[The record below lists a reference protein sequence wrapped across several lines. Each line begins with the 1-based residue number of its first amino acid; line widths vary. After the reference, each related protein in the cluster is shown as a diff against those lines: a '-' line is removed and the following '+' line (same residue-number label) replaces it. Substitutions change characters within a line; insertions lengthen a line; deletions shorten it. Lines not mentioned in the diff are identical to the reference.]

1 MSQVRRLTDGGRINR
16 EEPLTFSFDGKEYVG
31 YRGDTLASALL
42 ANDVHLVGR
51 SFKYHRPR
59 GIVTAGIEEPS
70 ALADVNV
77 TPESEQRRDP
87 NCRMP
92 VVELRQG
99 LSAESIN
106 AFPSLSWDWGAINSW
121 GERFFAAG
129 FYYKI
134 MTWPKWAWYR
144 VYEPF
149 IRMMAGLGKAP
160 KHPDPDRYERVY
172 KHCDVLVIGGG
183 PAGLAAA
190 KAASVGGA
198 RVILCDD
205 QPELGGSLL
214 NSPATID
221 GMSSDAWIAQT
232 LDFLLAEPEVTVLSR
247 ATVSTWYDHNYLGVL
262 ERLTDHL
269 DAYPNEATRQRYHK
283 IRAKQVVIAAGM
295 LERPAVFRNND
306 LPGIMLA
313 SAVETYIRRY
323 AVAPGTTAV
332 VVTNND
338 LAYGAVHALLDAG
351 ITVQAVVDTRQY
363 PDGDLTRKAM
373 SRGVS
378 IIENSCVLTAI
389 GRQRVQSVTIATLDH
404 SAEGYLEGTE
414 QTYSCDLV
422 AMSQGHNPNVS
433 MYCQSG
439 MKPMWDEGIVSFV
452 PGEPSPVNPSCSV
465 GACNGALDLAR
476 TLEEGHQAG
485 LQAAATVGFQADP
498 GLAAKTDVCDRG
510 SIRPIWIHPS
520 DKPADKGGKLFVD
533 WQNDVTAADL
543 QLAVRENFRSV
554 EHIKR
559 YTTNG
564 MATDQGKLS
573 NVNALGIVSV
583 STDLGLEIPEI
594 GTTTFR
600 PPYAPLTFGALAGR
614 EPGDFLDIE
623 RRTAIDSWHVKNRA
637 VYEDVGQWKR
647 PWYFPKPG
655 ETMSQAVRRECL
667 AVRQSVGILDA
678 STLGKIVVNGP
689 DAAEFL
695 NRVYT
700 NKWSKLG
707 IGKCRYGL
715 MLNEAGMV
723 MDDGVT
729 SRISETEYHMTTTT
743 GGAANVMSHLEDY
756 LQTEWTDLQVY
767 LTSVTE
773 QWAVASLAGPNS
785 RRVLEQLT
793 DIDLSAE
800 AFPFMTWQ
808 EATVADITARIF
820 RISFTG
826 DLSYEINVPADY
838 GLAMWNALMLA
849 GEKYDITPYGT
860 ETMHVL
866 RAEKGFIIVGQETDG
881 SVTADDLDHN
891 WIVKMDKP
899 DFIGKRSITRADMG
913 DPMRK
918 QLVGVLTKNRQ
929 QLVPEGSQLVRQLKN
944 KPPMEM
950 VGHITSS
957 YDSPNC
963 GGTIALALVKGGRD
977 RLGETLYAPQ
987 ADGSVIECETC
998 KPIFYDAEGA
1008 RKDG

>member
-1 MSQVRRLTDGGRINR
+1 MSQIKRLADGGRINR
-16 EEPLTFSFDGKEYVG
+16 AEPLTFTFDGKEYQG
-31 YRGDTLASALL
+31 YRGDSLASALL
-42 ANDVHLVGR
+42 ANNVHLVGR

-70 ALADVNV
+70 ALADINV
-77 TPESEQRRDP
+77 TPDTEERRDP

-99 LSAESIN
+99 LSAQSVN
-106 AFPSLSWDWGAINSW
+106 AFPSLQFDLGAVNSL

-134 MTWPKWAWYR
+134 MTWPKWAWYN

-190 KAASVGGA
+190 KAASAGGA
-198 RVILCDD
+198 RVILCDE
-205 QPELGGSLL
+205 QAELGGSLL
-214 NSPATID
+214 NQPSTINGID
-221 GMSSDAWIAQT
+221 SDAWITMTRDA
-232 LDFLLAEPEVTVLSR
+232 LLAEPEVTILNR
-247 ATVSTWYDHNYLGVL
+247 ATVSTWYDHNFLGVL
-262 ERLTDHL
+262 ERLTDHM
-269 DAYPNEATRQRYHK
+269 DDYPAETTRQRYHK
-283 IRAKQVVIAAGM
+283 IRAKQVIIATGM

-313 SAVETYIRRY
+313 SAAETYVRRY
-323 AVAPGTTAV
+323 AVAPGSAAV

-351 ITVQAVVDTRQY
+351 VTVKAVVDARAY
-363 PDGDLTRKAM
+363 PDGDLTAKAKA
-373 SRGVS
+373 RGVN
-378 IIENSCVLTAI
+378 ILANSCVLNAT
-389 GRQRVQSVTIATLDH
+389 GRQRVKAVEVATIDH
-404 SAEGYLEGTE
+404 NGDGYIAGSE
-414 QTYSCDLV
+414 QRFDCDFV

-439 MKPMWDEGIVSFV
+439 MKPVWHEEILSFV
-452 PGEPSPVNPSCSV
+452 PGAANPVNPSLSA
-465 GACNGALDLAR
+465 GACNGALDLAS
-476 TLEEGHQAG
+476 TLVQGHEAG
-485 LQAAATVGFQADP
+485 VQAAAAIGMSGDAGSP
-498 GLAAKTDVCDRG
+498 ASAEGYDRG
-510 SIRPIWIHPS
+510 EMRAIWIHPS
-520 DKPADKGGKLFVD
+520 DKPTSKGGKMFVD

-614 EPGDFLDIE
+614 EPGDFLDVE
-623 RRTAIDSWHVKNRA
+623 RRTSIDSWHMKNGA
-637 VYEDVGQWKR
+637 IYEDVGQWKR
-647 PWYFPKPG
+647 PWYFPQAG
-655 ETMSQAVRRECL
+655 EDMHKAVRRECL
-667 AVRQSVGILDA
+667 AVRQSVGIMDA
-678 STLGKIVVNGP
+678 STLGKIVVKGP

-700 NKWSKLG
+700 NKWLKLD
-707 IGKCRYGL
+707 IGKCRYGF

-729 SRISETEYHMTTTT
+729 SRISEDEYHMTTTT
-743 GGAANVMSHLEDY
+743 GGAANVMAHLEDY
-756 LQTEWTDLQVY
+756 LQTEWTDLNVY

-773 QWAVASLAGPNS
+773 QWAVAGLAGPNS
-785 RRVLEQLT
+785 RAVLEQLT

-800 AFPFMTWQ
+800 AFPFMTWK
-808 EATVADITARIF
+808 EATVAGIPARIF

-826 DLSYEINVPADY
+826 DLSYEINVPADH
-838 GLAMWNALMLA
+838 GLAMWNALMTA

-866 RAEKGFIIVGQETDG
+866 RAEKGFVIIGQETDG

-899 DFIGKRSITRADMG
+899 DFIGKRSITRADMS

-918 QLVGVLTKNRQ
+918 QLVGVLAKDRTK
-929 QLVPEGSQLVRQLKN
+929 LIPEGSQLVRELKN
-944 KPPMEM
+944 KPPMDM
-950 VGHITSS
+950 VGHVTSS

-963 GGTIALALVKGGRD
+963 GGTIAMAIVKGGRD

-998 KPIFYDAEGA
+998 KPMFYDPEGA